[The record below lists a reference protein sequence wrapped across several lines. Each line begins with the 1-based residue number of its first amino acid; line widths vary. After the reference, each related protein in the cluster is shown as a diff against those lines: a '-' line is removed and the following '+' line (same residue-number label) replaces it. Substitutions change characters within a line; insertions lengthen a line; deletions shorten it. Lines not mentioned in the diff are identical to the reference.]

1 MFMGLLKKK
10 RKNAFKNNISIGIMY
25 WNFVSSCLQ
34 EENIEGFAHQFNS
47 DDLLGEDLQPFPFP
61 ELGSNVLDGRRV
73 SFASKWK
80 LYGTFSST
88 YTEDEGL
95 KCKLDIEFK
104 SALLQDQNLISF
116 ADSLLTQP
124 TSSPLP
130 PLLIEEP
137 ATQDKIRERRIQYFN
152 NQSATTVDV
161 NDDNKIIRVDRMNV
175 REDIMKYYLTEEVCI
190 FWFNVSGNC
199 TTVILI
205 HIMKFCAM
213 SHFRKV
219 ILFEV
224 HLLAIYMW

>member
-1 MFMGLLKKK
+1 M
-10 RKNAFKNNISIGIMY
+10 
-25 WNFVSSCLQ
+25 
-34 EENIEGFAHQFNS
+34 
-47 DDLLGEDLQPFPFP
+47 
-61 ELGSNVLDGRRV
+61 
-73 SFASKWK
+73 
-80 LYGTFSST
+80 YGTFSST

-190 FWFNVSGNC
+190 F
-199 TTVILI
+199 
-205 HIMKFCAM
+205 
-213 SHFRKV
+213 
-219 ILFEV
+219 
-224 HLLAIYMW
+224 

>member
-1 MFMGLLKKK
+1 
-10 RKNAFKNNISIGIMY
+10 MY
-25 WNFVSSCLQ
+25 WNFVSPYLQ

-88 YTEDEGL
+88 YTEDERL
-95 KCKLDIEFK
+95 KYKRDIEFQ
-104 SALLQDQNLISF
+104 SALLQDQNLISS

-124 TSSPLP
+124 PSSPLP
-130 PLLIEEP
+130 PLLTEEP
-137 ATQDKIRERRIQYFN
+137 ATHDKSRERRIQYFN

-190 FWFNVSGNC
+190 F
-199 TTVILI
+199 
-205 HIMKFCAM
+205 
-213 SHFRKV
+213 
-219 ILFEV
+219 LFK
-224 HLLAIYMW
+224 W